1 MFLEVI
7 ADPRAW
13 FPLKFRFM
21 LFFLLIQIIVSSIRT
36 PRDIVIFLDYFVGFF
51 ESVISIFYNGLVLSD
66 HFGFG

>member
-1 MFLEVI
+1 
-7 ADPRAW
+7 
-13 FPLKFRFM
+13 M